1 MVADSHPTYQGFWN
15 DVPPFPEISA
25 RPIMST
31 KASGSREAMHPYF
44 FVSGVKAGWSIM
56 GDLTRAKAAK
66 TCTLQLP
73 QFLSLWNASLR
84 FHEMTLGIGV
94 LQDSERIPIATW
106 SLKQH
111 HLDPRILGSFGCR
124 FLYNPLPWDQLGGPA
139 LDASAVQQ
147 SVHCNIAV
155 EWLQETK
162 AWTKTSRVGV
172 SIVMGLTPIAGW
184 FMMENSSKNG
194 WFRGT
199 PILGNLYM
207 EPCWCWQTYRIFW
220 ALIWGSCTLLGLDVC
235 IGASLLWLHRT
246 ETPSG
251 LSGLEIRN
259 TWHWWQIDDS
269 MEFLRS

>member
-1 MVADSHPTYQGFWN
+1 
-15 DVPPFPEISA
+15 
-25 RPIMST
+25 
-31 KASGSREAMHPYF
+31 
-44 FVSGVKAGWSIM
+44 
-56 GDLTRAKAAK
+56 
-66 TCTLQLP
+66 
-73 QFLSLWNASLR
+73 
-84 FHEMTLGIGV
+84 MTLGIGVLV

-124 FLYNPLPWDQLGGPA
+124 FFYNPLPWDQLGGPA

-184 FMMENSSKNG
+184 FMMENPSKNG

-199 PILGNLYM
+199 PILGNLYV

-220 ALIWGSCTLLGLDVC
+220 ALNWGSCTLLGLDVC

-251 LSGLEIRN
+251 LERLGDKKHMTLMAD
-259 TWHWWQIDDS
+259 WWQHGVPEVITCQL
-269 MEFLRS
+269 FLWRISVVLLSVLWGTYGMRESPQYIYMCMCMCMYMYMYVYMYVYMYAVKNP